1 MCCAIVSL
9 VPRRI
14 DWYQLIICYCPLND
28 DLLPMKVIVGQS
40 KYSRELLDTKIDGL
54 IIAISTSPSCGAKLS
69 YQLSV
74 LVLIHTKH
82 VKNSKFLS
90 LGYDPIEH
98 KITFLLHIGPINIH
112 LCRI

>member
-1 MCCAIVSL
+1 
-9 VPRRI
+9 
-14 DWYQLIICYCPLND
+14 
-28 DLLPMKVIVGQS
+28 MKVIVGQS
-40 KYSRELLDTKIDGL
+40 KYSRELLDTKIVSVTFNAEVDEL

-69 YQLSV
+69 YQLSIP
-74 LVLIHTKH
+74 VLIHTKH

-112 LCRI
+112 LCHI